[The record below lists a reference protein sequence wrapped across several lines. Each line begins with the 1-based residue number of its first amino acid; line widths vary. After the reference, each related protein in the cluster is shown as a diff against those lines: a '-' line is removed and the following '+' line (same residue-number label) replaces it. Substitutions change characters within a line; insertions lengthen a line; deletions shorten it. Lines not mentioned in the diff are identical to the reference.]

1 MTDVA
6 SISAFAQSLVRIPS
20 QAGIDSPDKI
30 IAETLKFGAEH
41 GITFHQ
47 ILDDKKNPVALVC
60 EIKGAHP
67 GKTWALNATL
77 DTAPAGDPKLWHKEA
92 PFSGEIR
99 NNQLYGRGA
108 ADSKIGVAIFS
119 HLAAELSQHKNNMHG
134 NLLLILDADEH
145 TGTFGGIK
153 AAMEAGYKPDGIMI
167 GYAGD
172 DKIVVGSRGFSR
184 YEITMTGKS
193 AHSGATAPACDNA
206 LVRLAGIVSEL
217 TANQPKAPEGDTF
230 PRPPKLTV
238 TGMEAGDGFSV
249 VPSKA
254 TAKIDVRLTPTFN
267 EAAADRHIRDAVL
280 LSDLANKVPEVRRTE
295 VRKVSSQPAF
305 LTEETSELRIALR
318 EAIEE
323 ITGQKIPE
331 HVSGPS
337 NIGNFMA
344 TRNVEVIAGHG
355 VPSKNIHAPNEMADL
370 KSVDKVYRSYRAAIQ
385 KLLKL

>member
-20 QAGIDSPDKI
+20 QGGIDSPDKI

-47 ILDDKKNPVALVC
+47 ILDDKQNPVALVC

-77 DTAPAGDPKLWHKEA
+77 DTAPVGDVSLWHKQA

-99 NNQLYGRGA
+99 NGQLYGRGA

-119 HLAAELSQHKNNMHG
+119 HLAAELATKQKDMHG
-134 NLLLILDADEH
+134 NMLLILDADEH

-172 DKIVVGSRGFSR
+172 DKMVVGSRGFSR
-184 YEITMTGKS
+184 YEIVMTGKS
-193 AHSGATAPACDNA
+193 AHSGASAPAFDNA

-217 TANQPKAPEGDTF
+217 TLHQPQQPEGDTF

-254 TAKIDVRLTPTFN
+254 TAKIDVRLTPAFN
-267 EAAADRHIRDAVL
+267 EAAADRHIRDTVL
-280 LSDLANKVPEVRRTE
+280 LNDLINKVPDARRTE
-295 VRKVSSQPAF
+295 VRKVSSEPAY
-305 LTEETSELRIALR
+305 LTPEDSELRTALR
-318 EAIEE
+318 ESIAE
-323 ITGQKIPE
+323 ITGQPIGE

-337 NIGNFMA
+337 NIGNYMA
-344 TRNVEVIAGHG
+344 KHGIEVTSGYG
-355 VPSKNIHAPNEMADL
+355 VPSKNIHAPNELADL
-370 KSVDKVYRSYRAAIQ
+370 KSVDKVYRSYRAAMQ